1 MKHQGNRRL
10 TFGEIPWR
18 FLLVNPFKL
27 SLFSRISRVYPYT
40 QLTYAGLFQMHEFVT
55 AVERHGVSGSIVE
68 MGCGRGGCG
77 AVMLKASKRPRNVW
91 LFDSFEGLSEPSVK
105 DRVGTKKEAGKVQKG
120 YLAVS
125 KESPL
130 EIAGLIAP
138 DAVSRLHVVKG
149 WFQDSLPAVKSEIG
163 DIAILRLD
171 ADLYEPTLY
180 CLREMYDKVTV
191 GGYIVIDD
199 YKKWIGARKAL
210 FEFLSE
216 RGIAPYVTEYPGGG
230 VAYFIKE

>member
-1 MKHQGNRRL
+1 MKYQGNKRL

-18 FLLVNPFKL
+18 FLLVNPSKL
-27 SLFSRISRVYPYT
+27 SLFLRIRRVYPYT
-40 QLTYAGLFQMHEFVT
+40 QLSYAGLCQMHEFVT
-55 AVERHGVSGSIVE
+55 AVEARGIQGSIVE

-77 AVMLKASKRPRNVW
+77 AVMLKASKSPRNVW
-91 LFDSFEGLSEPSVK
+91 LFDSFEGLSEPSEK

-125 KESPL
+125 KESAL
-130 EIAGLIAP
+130 EIAGSLAP
-138 DAVSRLHVVKG
+138 DSVSRLHVVKG
-149 WFQDSLPAVKSEIG
+149 WFQDSLPAVKTDIG
-163 DIAILRLD
+163 AIAILRLD

-180 CLREMYDKVTV
+180 CLREMYDKVAV

-210 FEFLSE
+210 FEFFGE
-216 RGIAPYVTEYPGGG
+216 RGIAPYVTEYPAGG
-230 VAYFIKE
+230 VAYFVKE